1 MENIGNV
8 KFSGQF
14 FRLTSLS
21 GGVIFSRCCL
31 SSVCVWCCALW
42 L

>member
-1 MENIGNV
+1 M

-21 GGVIFSRCCL
+21 VNCTIIEQTEKDVRSWASCL
-31 SSVCVWCCALW
+31 DYKL
-42 L
+42 